1 LTSKPLSCNSYR
13 AKNNDRGVILKKIL
27 AGISVLCITSLAP
40 SLRAQSSTPTA
51 DQNPRAKAATADP
64 KDLEALTQQIDEI
77 FKALKAKQKDQFHKL
92 VNDLRMPDEQSWFL
106 KVFGTEMGRNMAER
120 YADEWPR
127 FEEDLEMRL
136 KTDHDDKRTDI
147 SPHEATDPVFPGASQ
162 IAAIMKTPTVL
173 YAVSASKHGKEEWN
187 LSGVFVADNGSFRC
201 IPPSVFAMVPGTKP
215 GRIRIGGNVQRPK
228 VVKSVPPIYPQEAR
242 LAHVTGTVVLHVII
256 GSDGSVQEVS
266 YVSGPMP
273 LSSAAADAV
282 HQWRFEV
289 TRLNDMPVEVDTT
302 IPVTFSI
309 SY

>member
-1 LTSKPLSCNSYR
+1 
-13 AKNNDRGVILKKIL
+13 LKKIL

-106 KVFGTEMGRNMAER
+106 KVFGTEMGGKMAAL

-127 FEEDLEMRL
+127 FEEDLETRL

-187 LSGVFVADNGSFRC
+187 LSGVFVADNGRFRC